1 LKTFRELKRFRE
13 RANAE
18 RRIVI
23 ERGTNFLEFICFR
36 INSARAQS
44 LSRTASAV
52 VQETES
58 PYESPIVDVAALE
71 GTSLPVIPIIPIID
85 TPVWQRPA
93 EVAVLILF

>member
-1 LKTFRELKRFRE
+1 LKTFRELKRFHE

-58 PYESPIVDVAALE
+58 PYESPIVAALE
-71 GTSLPVIPIIPIID
+71 GTSLPVPIIPIID
-85 TPVWQRPA
+85 TPVWEAQ
-93 EVAVLILF
+93 FY